1 MSLFKNDNNSSVL
14 KTNLEGLIFSKQ
26 AIQELVSQVERIAMS
41 LQSRIVGASQ
51 VISKNIEQ
59 EVQFEGFANTIT
71 VILSSLESV
80 QHQLKNMHDCR
91 ETLENSAEN
100 ATSSVKQI
108 TDSVGHVAQIV
119 SDRIT
124 VTADLTDAVG
134 KGTNTVKELLS
145 VIDSLNENIDA
156 VKSIIA
162 AINDVSAQTNLLA
175 MNAAIEAAHAG
186 KAGLGFAVVAGEI
199 RKLSEATAL
208 NATDASKTLKNMV
221 DTLNNA
227 RGTADETRRAM
238 DWIGQSVNETTGSFI
253 EISSE
258 MNGLTE
264 KGDSV
269 RSAVTQ
275 VPQAVENLK
284 RMGDIVT
291 QQVTNVFQEVSKGEA
306 AMHSTR
312 ETAHEINDLMSA
324 ALFNMNTIIESG
336 IEIHKKATNCKDV
349 STGSSFNSN
358 TNDLPFSLIVL
369 KHLNW
374 ITKVRALMDGKIVA
388 QGVALADHKSCE
400 LGIWLETEAK
410 TYEGL
415 IEHPEFAELIRN
427 HEQVHNVVRIV
438 FSQIKSLTRNELE
451 DYYNQLI
458 DYSSALINNL
468 TALRKFI
475 NKSGKKV

>member
-1 MSLFKNDNNSSVL
+1 MFLSKKDNNYSISQTSS
-14 KTNLEGLIFSKQ
+14 NGLIFSKK
-26 AIQELVSQVERIAMS
+26 AIEDLVSQLEHIAMS
-41 LQSRIVGASQ
+41 LQSRIVGASR

-71 VILSSLESV
+71 VILSALESV
-80 QHQLKNMHDCR
+80 QNQLKNMSNCR
-91 ETLENSAEN
+91 DTLESSAEN
-100 ATSSVKQI
+100 ATSSVEQI

-221 DTLNNA
+221 DTLNSA
-227 RGTADETRRAM
+227 RGTADETRKAM
-238 DWIGQSVNETTGSFI
+238 DWIGKSVNETTGSFI

-258 MNGLTE
+258 INGLTE

-275 VPQAVENLK
+275 VPLAVENLK
-284 RMGDIVT
+284 EMGDIVT
-291 QQVTNVFQEVSKGEA
+291 KQVENVFKEVSKGEA

-312 ETAHEINDLMSA
+312 ETANEINELMSQ

-336 IEIHKKATNCKDV
+336 IEIHKKATNCIDE
-349 STGSSFNSN
+349 STKLAFNSN

-374 ITKVRALMDGKIVA
+374 TTKVRALMDGKIQA
-388 QGVALADHKSCE
+388 EGVALADHKSCE
-400 LGIWLETEAK
+400 LGKWLEKEAK
-410 TYEGL
+410 TYKGL
-415 IEHPEFAELIRN
+415 TEHPEFAELVKN
-427 HEQVHNVVRIV
+427 HEQVHDVVRIV
-438 FSQIKSLTRNELE
+438 FRQIKSLTKHELE

-458 DYSSALINNL
+458 DYSNALINNL
-468 TALRKFI
+468 VSLRKFI
-475 NKSGKKV
+475 NKGERGR